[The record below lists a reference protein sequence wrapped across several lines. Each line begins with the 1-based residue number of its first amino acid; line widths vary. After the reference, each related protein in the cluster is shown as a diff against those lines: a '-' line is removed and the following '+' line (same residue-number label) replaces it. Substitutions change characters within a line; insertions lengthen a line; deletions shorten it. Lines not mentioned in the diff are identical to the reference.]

1 MSEVCF
7 QCTKTTIFMNS
18 HCLIEKVSVIRANR
32 LAFSSSLFIVCRLNH
47 LKDCSERSFENRFLK
62 KSYYFSRLTHY
73 HQKALHR
80 HCEMMPHPFYLF
92 VIHNPQW
99 AEHLPRSICDSIR
112 VDRSLVQ
119 HILGK
124 FLSRHAK
131 RISCQNP
138 CSTTSNQVGIWRCPV
153 KLKIR
158 F

>member
-1 MSEVCF
+1 
-7 QCTKTTIFMNS
+7 MNL
-18 HCLIEKVSVIRANR
+18 HYLIEKVSVIRANR

-62 KSYYFSRLTHY
+62 KSHYFSRLTHY

-92 VIHNPQW
+92 VIHNRRSV
-99 AEHLPRSICDSIR
+99 EHLPRSICDSIR
-112 VDRSLVQ
+112 VDQSLIQ
-119 HILGK
+119 HILDK

-153 KLKIR
+153 KLKN
-158 F
+158 